1 MKGAKNV
8 SGLID
13 SRTQYGR
20 PGAGAPGQSGMCRH
34 IFSHPDY
41 DRRLWHLTRSA
52 DPDVREGRRA
62 LAGSP
67 HCMAYRRWG
76 IAPRPEDVLHV
87 VLTTF
92 WIVRLSGFCGGIC
105 LLRVRV
111 CSFRDGGWAGSFG
124 AWRGGGPAGA
134 GQRLRSGAFAPDC
147 PCVIFVT
154 AFGSSF
160 RFPWAHRLPSP
171 PGPPP
176 RQALVSTLHRLW
188 DGGCAWHFSAGR
200 CGDGGS
206 CGVAKKGRAGGRFWH
221 WGVLRVRGALR
232 AVGDASAGGGAVFTL
247 PWRVF
252 LPRLPIRRF
261 RPLPRR
267 LPLRAF
273 LLSSFSFSAAPASC
287 RGTGGCRTGSGS
299 LPSAPW

>member
-105 LLRVRV
+105 LLRVGV
-111 CSFRDGGWAGSFG
+111 CSFWDGGWVGSFG
-124 AWRGGGPAGA
+124 AWGGGGRRARVNDCGPEPS
-134 GQRLRSGAFAPDC
+134 LR
-147 PCVIFVT
+147 T
-154 AFGSSF
+154 
-160 RFPWAHRLPSP
+160 
-171 PGPPP
+171 
-176 RQALVSTLHRLW
+176 
-188 DGGCAWHFSAGR
+188 
-200 CGDGGS
+200 
-206 CGVAKKGRAGGRFWH
+206 
-221 WGVLRVRGALR
+221 
-232 AVGDASAGGGAVFTL
+232 
-247 PWRVF
+247 
-252 LPRLPIRRF
+252 
-261 RPLPRR
+261 
-267 LPLRAF
+267 
-273 LLSSFSFSAAPASC
+273 APAS
-287 RGTGGCRTGSGS
+287 SSS
-299 LPSAPW
+299 LPLAVPSDSLGRIDSPRPPARPRARLWFRHFTVSGAGGVLGIFLPGGVEMEDLAGSPKKAARAAVFGI

>member
-105 LLRVRV
+105 LLRVGV
-111 CSFRDGGWAGSFG
+111 CSFWDGGWVGSFG
-124 AWRGGGPAGA
+124 AWG
-134 GQRLRSGAFAPDC
+134 
-147 PCVIFVT
+147 
-154 AFGSSF
+154 
-160 RFPWAHRLPSP
+160 
-171 PGPPP
+171 
-176 RQALVSTLHRLW
+176 
-188 DGGCAWHFSAGR
+188 GGCAWHFSAGR
-200 CGDGGS
+200 FGDGGS

-221 WGVLRVRGALR
+221 WGVLRVRGR
-232 AVGDASAGGGAVFTL
+232 VGWRLGCLTL

-287 RGTGGCRTGSGS
+287 RGTGGYRTGSGS

>member
-92 WIVRLSGFCGGIC
+92 SIVRLSGFCVGIC
-105 LLRVRV
+105 LLRVGI
-111 CSFRDGGWAGSFG
+111 CSFRDGGWVGSFG
-124 AWRGGGPAGA
+124 AWRGGGPGSGFDTSPPLGRGVCLAFFCRA
-134 GQRLRSGAFAPDC
+134 VWRWRILRGRQKRPRGRPFL
-147 PCVIFVT
+147 
-154 AFGSSF
+154 AFG
-160 RFPWAHRLPSP
+160 R
-171 PGPPP
+171 G
-176 RQALVSTLHRLW
+176 
-188 DGGCAWHFSAGR
+188 
-200 CGDGGS
+200 CGDGGR
-206 CGVAKKGRAGGRFWH
+206 CAPLGGVA
-221 WGVLRVRGALR
+221 V
-232 AVGDASAGGGAVFTL
+232 AGGGTYFAVSAVAG
-247 PWRVF
+247 VF
-252 LPRLPIRRF
+252 GVSVAGAGLVTAGLS
-261 RPLPRR
+261 
-267 LPLRAF
+267 AF
-273 LLSSFSFSAAPASC
+273 FSAGVSAFFFFFFGSASIVP
-287 RGTGGCRTGSGS
+287 RHGGVPHRQR
-299 LPSAPW
+299 

>member
-92 WIVRLSGFCGGIC
+92 WIVRLSGFCVGIC
-105 LLRVRV
+105 LLQVRDLD
-111 CSFRDGGWAGSFG
+111 FGDAG
-124 AWRGGGPAGA
+124 
-134 GQRLRSGAFAPDC
+134 
-147 PCVIFVT
+147 
-154 AFGSSF
+154 
-160 RFPWAHRLPSP
+160 
-171 PGPPP
+171 
-176 RQALVSTLHRLW
+176 
-188 DGGCAWHFSAGR
+188 GR
-200 CGDGGS
+200 CLRRL
-206 CGVAKKGRAGGRFWH
+206 ARGRAGGR
-221 WGVLRVRGALR
+221 GSTIAVRSLRSG
-232 AVGDASAGGGAVFTL
+232 
-247 PWRVF
+247 
-252 LPRLPIRRF
+252 
-261 RPLPRR
+261 
-267 LPLRAF
+267 LPLRHLRHCLWQFLQIPLGASTPRAPRPAPAPGSGFDTSPPLGRGVCLAF
-273 LLSSFSFSAAPASC
+273 FCRAVWRWRILRGRQKRPRGRPFLALGCLAGAGGAARGWGRVSWRWDCLYFAVAGVFAAVADSAVSAASTTFAVAGVSAFFFFFFGSASIVP
-287 RGTGGCRTGSGS
+287 RHGGVPHRQR
-299 LPSAPW
+299 